1 MKNNKPPNPYKYY
14 FIGTQI
20 ALTVFA
26 AVFIG
31 YQIDKLLGYQNSP
44 IMLAL
49 STMAIFYSLYVLMRD
64 VNKEK

>member
-1 MKNNKPPNPYKYY
+1 MKNNNSPNPYKYY

-20 ALTVFA
+20 SLTVLA

-31 YQIDKLLGYQNSP
+31 YQIDKLLGYQNKP

-49 STMAIFYSLYVLMRD
+49 SIISISYSLYVLMRD

>member
-20 ALTVFA
+20 ALTVFS

-44 IMLAL
+44 IMLAF
-49 STMAIFYSLYVLMRD
+49 STISIFYSLYVLMRD